1 LGGAGDQASDF
12 EGAVV
17 IVTGGGRNLGREYCR
32 AFAQR
37 GGHVVVA
44 DIADTEEA
52 VDELTALGAKAVGVH
67 VDVADEASV
76 AEMVSV
82 AMTFGRID
90 VLVNNAALY
99 GDLVRAPL
107 EELGREDF
115 ERTMTVNVTGPF
127 LCTKAVWPV
136 MRRQGGGS
144 IVNISSGTFWVGM
157 GSAHYV
163 ASKGAVIGLT
173 RVAAREGG
181 PLNIRC
187 NAITPGF
194 TMSQASIDVM
204 GPNTRLAD
212 RIAAATPLGRLEQ
225 PADLVGTVLFLASQA
240 SAFMTGQTLNVDG
253 GWYMH

>member
-1 LGGAGDQASDF
+1 MGYAGGQPTDLN
-12 EGAVV
+12 GAVV
-17 IVTGGGRNLGREYCR
+17 VVTGGGKNLGLEYCR
-32 AFAQR
+32 AFARQ
-37 GGHVVVA
+37 GCQVVVA
-44 DIADTEEA
+44 DIADTAPA
-52 VDELTALGAKAVGVH
+52 VEELTSLGARAVGVR
-67 VDVADEASV
+67 VDVTDEASV
-76 AEMVSV
+76 AEMISA

-107 EELGREDF
+107 AELGRDAF
-115 ERTMTVNVTGPF
+115 EQTMTVNVTGTF

-136 MRRQGGGS
+136 MRSQGAGS
-144 IVNISSGTFWVGM
+144 IINISSGTFWVGL

-181 PLNIRC
+181 PFGIRC

-204 GPNTRLAD
+204 GSATELAD
-212 RIAAATPLGRLEQ
+212 RITAATPLGRAEQ
-225 PADLVGTVLFLASQA
+225 PADLVGTVLFLASGA

>member
-1 LGGAGDQASDF
+1 LGGPGDQADGL
-12 EGAVV
+12 EDAVV
-17 IVTGGGRNLGREYCR
+17 IVTGGGKNLGREYCR
-32 AFAQR
+32 AFARR
-37 GGHVVVA
+37 GSRVVIA
-44 DIADTEEA
+44 DIGDTDEA
-52 VDELTALGAKAVGVH
+52 VSELTALGAKAIGVH
-67 VDVADEASV
+67 VDVADEGSV
-76 AEMVSV
+76 REMVSA
-82 AMTFGRID
+82 AMAFGRID

-99 GDLVRAPL
+99 KDLVRAPIEGL
-107 EELGREDF
+107 RREDF

-127 LCTKAVWPV
+127 LCTKAVWPA

-144 IVNISSGTFWVGM
+144 IINISSGTFWVGM

-173 RVAAREGG
+173 RVTAREGG

-204 GPNTRLAD
+204 GPSTALAD
-212 RIAAATPLGRLEQ
+212 HIASATPLGRPEQ
-225 PADLVGTVLFLASQA
+225 PADLVGTVLFLASDA
-240 SAFMTGQTLNVDG
+240 SGFMTGQTLNVDG